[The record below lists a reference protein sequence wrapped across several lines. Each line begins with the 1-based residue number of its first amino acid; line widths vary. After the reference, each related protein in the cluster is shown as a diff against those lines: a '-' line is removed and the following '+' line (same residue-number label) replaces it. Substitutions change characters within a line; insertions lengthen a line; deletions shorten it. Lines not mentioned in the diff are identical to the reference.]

1 MPAASGKRYETP
13 IRLAAVYRGMVALA
27 IRLLGPPRV
36 ERDGER
42 VAFDTRKA
50 VALLAHLALSQR
62 PRAREVLCGLLWP
75 AHDLDRARGALRRTL
90 STLRKGIGDDQ
101 IDTAGDAIAL
111 TREPRFELDV
121 DHFRALAVEGA
132 GLESLSDAV
141 ALFSGDFLEGFSL
154 RDSPDFDDWQMDEA
168 GALARELASALRR
181 LVEQLVA
188 RGEFE
193 QAVSYARRWLD
204 LDPLHEPAHRE
215 LIRVLAWSGDRAAAL
230 EQYRACVRTL
240 SRELGVA
247 PVEET
252 ATLYTQ
258 VSDGRLAPPAEAR
271 TPHAKPARSTLAPA
285 DLPLVGR
292 AQEVAVLVAAHAAAR
307 PDGGLAVIEGEAGIG
322 KTRLA
327 TELARRARGG
337 GAVVLAARCHD
348 DEAGLPYGPVVELL
362 REAVRQP
369 GPDDWSGAVAPQR
382 LADASLLLPELA
394 GLAEDLPAPLP
405 LEGPGAQ
412 VRLLEGVA
420 AVLSAACRGSEPGVV
435 WIDDLH
441 AADEATV
448 DAACYLGRRLRGRA
462 LLLVV
467 SWRSEALPPGHRL
480 RRLVVDLAHAGRAA
494 VVNPARLD
502 HEEVGVLVRAA
513 HPGGGSAELE
523 QRVRLESEGLPL
535 FVAEYVAAVLAGG
548 EPADDALTPHA
559 QGLLDGRLAGLGD
572 VARQVL
578 GAAAAIGRSF
588 DLDTVRHASGR
599 SDEETV
605 AALEDLAA
613 RGVVRESSGAEPAY
627 AFAHQ
632 KLRALVYE
640 QTGPARRRLLHGR
653 IAAAL
658 SGRRPDGETAALVAQ
673 HLHLAGDHLGAA
685 ERHRRAAEHAAAL
698 HAHANALAHL
708 EAALALGDPDA
719 AGVHERSG
727 DLRTLLG
734 DYVGALASYETAA
747 ALCEPAALARIEH
760 KAGDVHHRRGEW
772 ERAETR
778 FLAALG
784 AAPGDDRGLHAR
796 IKADLG
802 LTLYHGGRPERASAL
817 AREALALA
825 QGAAD
830 RRAQAQAHNML
841 GVLARNDGEPA
852 SALLELER
860 SLALA
865 RELGDAPAQA
875 AALNNLALLKRDAGA
890 LREALE
896 LTESALVLCA
906 RYGDRHRE
914 AALENNV
921 ADLHHAAGHED
932 PAMAHLKRAVAIF
945 SEVGADEATRLPEI
959 WKLVSW

>member
-1 MPAASGKRYETP
+1 
-13 IRLAAVYRGMVALA
+13 MVALA

-36 ERDGER
+36 QRDGVL

-50 VALLAHLALSQR
+50 VALLAHLALAQR
-62 PRAREVLCGLLWP
+62 PRAREALCGLLWP
-75 AHDLDRARGALRRTL
+75 AYDLDRARGALRRTL
-90 STLRKGIGDDQ
+90 STLRKGIGDDR

-111 TREPRFELDV
+111 KREPRLELDV
-121 DHFRALAVEGA
+121 DQFRALATDGA
-132 GLESLSDAV
+132 ALESLSEAV

-154 RDSPDFDDWQMDEA
+154 RDSPDFDDWQIGEA
-168 GALARELASALRR
+168 RALERELASALRR
-181 LVEQLVA
+181 LVEHLVA

-193 QAVSYARRWLD
+193 QAVTHARRWLD

-215 LIRVLAWSGDRAAAL
+215 LIRVFAWSGDRAAAL

-247 PVEET
+247 PVDET

-258 VSDGRLAPPAEAR
+258 VSDGGLAPPAEAR
-271 TPHAKPARSTLAPA
+271 APHATRPRPPLAPPA

-292 AQEVAVLVAAHAAAR
+292 AQEVAALVDAHAAAK

-327 TELARRARGG
+327 TEFARRARGG

-369 GPDDWSGAVAPQR
+369 GPGGWSGAVSPQR

-394 GLAEDLPAPLP
+394 GLAQDVPAPLP

-420 AVLSAACRGSEPGVV
+420 AVLSAACAGSEPGVV
-435 WIDDLH
+435 WLDDLH

-480 RRLVVDLAHAGRAA
+480 RRLVVDLAHAGRAT

-502 HEEVGVLVRAA
+502 HEEVGMLVRAA
-513 HPGGGSAELE
+513 YHGGGSAELG
-523 QRVRLESEGLPL
+523 QRVHLESEGLPV
-535 FVAEYVAAVLAGG
+535 FVAEYLATVHAGG
-548 EPADDALTPHA
+548 EPAHDALSPHA
-559 QGLLDGRLAGLGD
+559 RGLLDGRLAGLGD

-605 AALEDLAA
+605 AALEELAA
-613 RGVVRESSGAEPAY
+613 RGVVAESSGAEPAY

-640 QTGPARRRLLHGR
+640 QTGLARRRLLHGR
-653 IAAAL
+653 VAAAL
-658 SGRRPDGETAALVAQ
+658 SSGRRPDGESAALVAQ

-698 HAHANALAHL
+698 HAHADALEHL

-747 ALCEPAALARIEH
+747 AQCEPAALARIEH

-772 ERAETR
+772 ERAQTR

-784 AAPGDDRGLHAR
+784 AAPGDDRGLRAR

-802 LTLYHGGRPERASAL
+802 LTLYHGGRPERATAL

-841 GVLARNDGEPA
+841 GVLARNDGEPR

-896 LTESALVLCA
+896 LTEGALELCA
-906 RYGDRHRE
+906 RSGDRHRE
-914 AALENNV
+914 AALENNL

-932 PAMAHLKRAVAIF
+932 RAMAHLKRAVVIF